1 MNKFCVYKHTSPS
14 GKVYIGLTGVEP
26 EKRWANG
33 KGYRGSYFGNAIKKY
48 GWENIKHEILF
59 DGLSCEEAILKEAE
73 TIAFYNSTNPEKGYN
88 VAPGSIHYMKGEN
101 HPLYGKKRP
110 PEVLEKMR
118 LSRVGKPWST
128 MQRKA
133 MEEYYATHHG
143 TTWGHK
149 YSLERRQRLSEAHI
163 GQCRPHKQETID
175 KITEA
180 NKHMRK
186 PVLQL
191 SLSGEVVAV
200 FESITAAGKTIREG
214 KVPKE
219 NIRQCCHGQK
229 KTAYGYKWVF
239 AEEVD
244 TTCTISNSLKVG

>member
-1 MNKFCVYKHTSPS
+1 MDNYCVYKHTSPS
-14 GKVYIGLTGVEP
+14 GKVYIGLTGVKP

-33 KGYRGSYFGNAIKKY
+33 RGYRGTYFYNAIKKY
-48 GWENIKHEILF
+48 GWKNIKHEILF
-59 DGLSCEEAILKEAE
+59 DGLSCDEAILKEAE
-73 TIAFYNSTNPEKGYN
+73 TIALYNSTNPEKGYN
-88 VAPGSIHYMKGEN
+88 IIPGSIHYMKGKN

-110 PEVLEKMR
+110 PETVEKMR
-118 LSRVGKPWST
+118 ASRVGKPWSAE
-128 MQRKA
+128 QRES
-133 MEEYYATHHG
+133 MERYYATHHG
-143 TTWGHK
+143 TTYGHK
-149 YSLERRQRLSEAHI
+149 LSSELRKRLSEAHM

-191 SLSGEVVAV
+191 SLSGERVATH
-200 FESITAAGKTIREG
+200 ESITAAAKTIREG
-214 KVPKE
+214 KIPKE

-229 KTAYGYKWVF
+229 KTAYGYIWVF

-244 TTCTISNSLKVG
+244 TTCTTYSLLNQG